1 MTFRRNVHVHERL
14 QNSQFSHFRI
24 FYRIIT
30 KSGYDPKNFRGFS
43 LMNYLFLT
51 KLCKGT
57 ILYTVM
63 MFKREVTCKNGLLEE
78 LEGLTVKLLRFNNH
92 IIHTN
97 DIDNFSSVF
106 DALAVIA
113 FSTGQTTL
121 TDIL

>member
-1 MTFRRNVHVHERL
+1 
-14 QNSQFSHFRI
+14 
-24 FYRIIT
+24 
-30 KSGYDPKNFRGFS
+30 
-43 LMNYLFLT
+43 MNYLFLT

-63 MFKREVTCKNGLLEE
+63 MFKREITCKNGLLEE